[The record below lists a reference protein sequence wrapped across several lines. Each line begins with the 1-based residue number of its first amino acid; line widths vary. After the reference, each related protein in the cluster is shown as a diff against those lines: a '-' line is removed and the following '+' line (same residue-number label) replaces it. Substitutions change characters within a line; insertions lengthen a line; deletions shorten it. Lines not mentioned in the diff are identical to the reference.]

1 MSALKQKII
10 LVDDHEVVRSGLS
23 AIIGAEADL
32 EVIDQFSNAASA
44 LECIVA
50 TGPDFV
56 VIDVNMPGLSPF
68 EMTVSARRVLPTL
81 KVIFLSAF
89 GTDTNLQR
97 ALTSGASGFVSKSE
111 AVTTIVTA
119 IRTLTEA
126 DGPFI
131 SEDLKERIKS
141 YPQLIPGTSDKKFDR
156 PSLRVKKSLLSPRE
170 YEILCSVAQGQSAK
184 QIASILSISAKT
196 VERHKSN
203 IMTKLHLH
211 TQVDLTRFA
220 IREGIISA

>member
-1 MSALKQKII
+1 MSIVKQKII

-32 EVIDQFSNAASA
+32 EVIDQFSNAACA

-50 TGPDFV
+50 TRPDFV

-68 EMTVSARRVLPTL
+68 EMTVSARRILPTL

-97 ALTSGASGFVSKSE
+97 ALTSGAAGFVSKSE

-119 IRTLTEA
+119 IRTLSEA
-126 DGPFI
+126 DGPFF
-131 SEDLKERIKS
+131 SEDLKERMKS
-141 YPQLIPGTSDKKFDR
+141 YPQLKTGTSADKQDWASIKG
-156 PSLRVKKSLLSPRE
+156 KKNLLSPRE

-184 QIASILSISAKT
+184 QIATILSISAKT